1 MGDVKEAR
9 AVERTVR
16 DAKDAVAALYDFSTE
31 ETEYPSE
38 GEPFTVA
45 RDPHLRLR
53 RTLTPASPVKGIME
67 AEASFQVSGSSGR
80 RVLLS
85 FSWRGLDFQ
94 MESYAWG
101 ADEAAAQRRVV
112 AVHGVTPSLS
122 RTRFHQ
128 TAERLTALDPHL
140 RVVVIDW
147 YVSRPRGPTPALPA
161 PVLTRDGSS
170 LLPCVR
176 HRQALDRPR

>member
-112 AVHGVTPSLS
+112 AVHGVSPSMSS
-122 RTRFHQ
+122 RGRYHQ
-128 TAERLTALDPHL
+128 TGERLTALDPHL
-140 RVVVIDW
+140 RFVALDW
-147 YVSRPRGPTPALPA
+147 YVLRVPVDRRPLSR
-161 PVLTRDGSS
+161 
-170 LLPCVR
+170 
-176 HRQALDRPR
+176 RQC